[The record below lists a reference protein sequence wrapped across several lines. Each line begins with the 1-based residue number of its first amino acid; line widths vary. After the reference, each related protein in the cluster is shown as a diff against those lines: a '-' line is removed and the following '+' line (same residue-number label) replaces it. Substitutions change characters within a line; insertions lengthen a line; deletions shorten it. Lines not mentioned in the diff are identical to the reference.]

1 MIKNIIFDMGNVL
14 VRFDPY
20 RILEEHDIKDPE
32 DIDLLL
38 RNIFYSEGW
47 SKMDLGIY
55 VEDDLYNE
63 AITKLPVRLHRT
75 AREILDTWYESLTP
89 INGIKELVTDLKK
102 RKLNIYLLSNAGKSK
117 DIYWSS
123 IPAHECFDGGIV
135 SAFVGCVKPDKKIFD
150 ILLEKYGLKAEECI
164 FTDDMK
170 KNIDAAGTMGINTFL
185 FEGDVE
191 ALRRYIF
198 ESLDK

>member
-20 RILEEHDIKDPE
+20 HILEEHDIKDPE

-38 RNIFYSEGW
+38 KNIFYSEGW

-63 AITKLPVRLHRT
+63 AITKLPVRLHHA

-89 INGIKELVTDLKK
+89 IKGIKELVTDLKK
-102 RKLNIYLLSNAGKSK
+102 KEAAHLSSFQCRQVKGYLLEQHTGS
-117 DIYWSS
+117 
-123 IPAHECFDGGIV
+123 
-135 SAFVGCVKPDKKIFD
+135 
-150 ILLEKYGLKAEECI
+150 
-164 FTDDMK
+164 
-170 KNIDAAGTMGINTFL
+170 
-185 FEGDVE
+185 
-191 ALRRYIF
+191 
-198 ESLDK
+198 

>member
-20 RILEEHDIKDPE
+20 YILDQHDIKDPD
-32 DIDLLL
+32 DISLLME
-38 RNIFYSEGW
+38 NIFNSEGW

-63 AITKLPVRLHRT
+63 AITKLPKRLHKT

-89 INGIKELVTDLKK
+89 IKGIKELITDLKK
-102 RKLNIYLLSNAGKSK
+102 KDLHIYLLSNAGKSK
-117 DIYWSS
+117 NIYWNS

-135 SAFVGCVKPDKKIFD
+135 SAFVGCVKPDRKIFD
-150 ILLEKYGLKAEECI
+150 ILLKKYGLKAEECV
-164 FTDDMK
+164 FTDDMNR
-170 KNIDAAGTMGINTFL
+170 NIDAARSLGINAFL

-198 ESLDK
+198 EFLDK